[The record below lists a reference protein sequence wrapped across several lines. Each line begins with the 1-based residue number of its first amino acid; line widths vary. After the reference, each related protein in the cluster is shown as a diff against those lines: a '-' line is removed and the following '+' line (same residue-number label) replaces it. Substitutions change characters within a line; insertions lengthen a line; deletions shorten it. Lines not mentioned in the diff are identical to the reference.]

1 MKSHESLEDS
11 DSSVRPRLRDLYVST
26 ISAFADFPNKVP
38 ATRGTQELTQGSPAF
53 LFARG
58 QPRAIMDDLVRDAIF
73 KILKPLKDRDNISR
87 KEAERIEDD
96 VAESVSFA
104 F

>member
-1 MKSHESLEDS
+1 MKALRAQI
-11 DSSVRPRLRDLYVST
+11 RPCDRDCAIFMSRQSPCSQIFL
-26 ISAFADFPNKVP
+26 IKFPRRKGRKVP
-38 ATRGTQELTQGSPAF
+38 GYL
-53 LFARG
+53 LARG

>member
-1 MKSHESLEDS
+1 MRK
-11 DSSVRPRLRDLYVST
+11 RQ
-26 ISAFADFPNKVP
+26 ADGRKTSRR
-38 ATRGTQELTQGSPAF
+38 ACSG
-53 LFARG
+53 
-58 QPRAIMDDLVRDAIF
+58 AIMDDLVRDAIF

>member
-1 MKSHESLEDS
+1 ME
-11 DSSVRPRLRDLYVST
+11 
-26 ISAFADFPNKVP
+26 
-38 ATRGTQELTQGSPAF
+38 
-53 LFARG
+53 
-58 QPRAIMDDLVRDAIF
+58 DLVRDAIF

-104 F
+104 L

>member
-1 MKSHESLEDS
+1 
-11 DSSVRPRLRDLYVST
+11 VRKRQ
-26 ISAFADFPNKVP
+26 ADDRKTSRR
-38 ATRGTQELTQGSPAF
+38 ARSGT
-53 LFARG
+53 
-58 QPRAIMDDLVRDAIF
+58 RAIMDDLVRDAIF

>member
-1 MKSHESLEDS
+1 MMGEVLELAG
-11 DSSVRPRLRDLYVST
+11 RNQLG
-26 ISAFADFPNKVP
+26 F
-38 ATRGTQELTQGSPAF
+38 G
-53 LFARG
+53 ARG
-58 QPRAIMDDLVRDAIF
+58 RRAIMDDLVRDAIF
-73 KILKPLKDRDNISR
+73 KILKPLQSWNNISR

>member
-1 MKSHESLEDS
+1 MRHDGRTHL
-11 DSSVRPRLRDLYVST
+11 SSIDQSAIQRRVTRKVDHLREV
-26 ISAFADFPNKVP
+26 N
-38 ATRGTQELTQGSPAF
+38 RWG
-53 LFARG
+53 
-58 QPRAIMDDLVRDAIF
+58 DLVRDAIF
-73 KILKPLKDRDNISR
+73 KILKPLQSWNNISR